1 MAISNSVLTNP
12 ASFVALRNLNQIN
25 RDLDT
30 TQDRVSTGLRVTG
43 ALDDASNFA
52 IAQGIRTEISAISS
66 VIQGLNNAK
75 GIGKVALAGLTGISN
90 LLIDMRGKLTELANE
105 GITQEQRDILVNDYG
120 EMLDQALDF
129 ANNAEFNGVNLL
141 NENAGVDTQILSNL
155 QGDTLTLSGAKNG
168 SFWQNPGDGHSMQ
181 TWITSTK
188 GALSDLRNGGSGFTA
203 AEVAQRELE
212 VNVGDGV
219 TYYDDLDA
227 AVRRYTGR
235 LAAEVRALDL
245 QTSFLE
251 SLSDATEEGLGNIVD
266 ADLARE
272 SATLTAVQVQQQLST
287 QTLGIANQR
296 PQTLLGLFR

>member
-1 MAISNSVLTNP
+1 
-12 ASFVALRNLNQIN
+12 
-25 RDLDT
+25 
-30 TQDRVSTGLRVTG
+30 
-43 ALDDASNFA
+43 
-52 IAQGIRTEISAISS
+52 
-66 VIQGLNNAK
+66 
-75 GIGKVALAGLTGISN
+75 
-90 LLIDMRGKLTELANE
+90 
-105 GITQEQRDILVNDYG
+105 
-120 EMLDQALDF
+120 MLDQALDF
-129 ANNAEFNGVNLL
+129 ANNAEYNGVNLL

-188 GALSDLRNGGSGFTA
+188 GALSDLRNGGGGFTA

>member
-105 GITQEQRDILVNDYG
+105 GITQEPRDILVNDYG